1 MPTPNAEGTRAKVAE
16 ALQRQPPMTWR
27 QIKREFKVGDQFI
40 SDVKRKLGLPMEGKK
55 RPPAPPPAAPPEAP
69 PTGGN
74 GMDEFIPPDEPKA
87 PKPVAAGGAPKAPPK
102 SASKGASG
110 GARSDP
116 PADEDERPTYAC
128 DAEAGGCGTEWKL
141 RPGESPATECPGCGV
156 SLS

>member
-1 MPTPNAEGTRAKVAE
+1 MPTPNAEDTRAKVAE
-16 ALQRQPPMTWR
+16 ALQRQPPMPWR

-55 RPPAPPPAAPPEAP
+55 RPLATPPAAPLEAP

-74 GMDEFIPPDEPKA
+74 GMDEFIPPEEAKAA
-87 PKPVAAGGAPKAPPK
+87 PKPEAAGGAPKAPAR

-116 PADEDERPTYAC
+116 PADEDARPTYECGAC
-128 DAEAGGCGTEWKL
+128 EAQWKL
-141 RPGESPATECPGCGV
+141 LPGEEPVTSCPSCEV